1 VSTLR
6 IMGQGFGAVCHWLR
20 DTKLF
25 SLLARL
31 WHFLPQLPRKMLNG
45 LLKKGHSLPRFYH
58 NLAIN
63 LVIGLALTWLLLT
76 FLNQYPLLT
85 DPKDEGMDLAMQI
98 RQNIIP
104 PLGNNPP
111 FVFLDIDDKTHQAW
125 DEPLFTPRNR
135 LKNLIAAAVKAEAR
149 LIVVD
154 VGLSQ
159 TTPIEGLGF
168 TEKLHPYDQ
177 QLSDYLANYVA
188 DCEKKPAKTACPP
201 IILPRN
207 FRASLPKPPT
217 DTGYLSVPP
226 LPIPEER
233 SSFLDQVTAEPYVQW
248 ASTMFFRS
256 PDYVIRRWWLWQ
268 PTCTAQQSVGVIPSV
283 QLLVAAI
290 IRNGTLQNTQEI
302 LPNALSRFKPEK
314 CPGNYVPAQPEQIQI
329 GNLTVS
335 TDTQGIRQRIM
346 YSMPWLVN
354 NKPPP
359 LPHSLYTEENR
370 ELPILTIFSAQ
381 RFAESTPRADLSTLK
396 NSIVVIGGSYSDGR
410 DIHLTPLGKMPGP
423 LILINAIHS
432 LLQYE
437 EIESVSLWQKLLL
450 QALLI
455 ILISVFSL
463 GLTRSQ
469 LVRRFIQWTIRRLGF
484 VALFIFGIFAGAFS
498 GAIVILLVL
507 PFAVILL
514 RYGIWL
520 DFVIPLLLVQI
531 NQTMNDFNDL
541 FDQCY
546 NDAF

>member
-1 VSTLR
+1 
-6 IMGQGFGAVCHWLR
+6 MGQGFVAVSHWLQ

-25 SLLARL
+25 SFIARL
-31 WHFLPQLPRKMLNG
+31 WHFLPQLPRKILNG
-45 LLKKGHSLPRFYH
+45 LLKGWHSLPRFYH

-63 LVIGLALTWLLLT
+63 LVIGLAFTWFLLT

-85 DPKDEGMDLAMQI
+85 DPEDEGMDLAMQI
-98 RQNIIP
+98 RQNSIP
-104 PLGNNPP
+104 PLGKNPH

-135 LKNLIAAAVKAEAR
+135 LKNLIDAAVKAEAR

-159 TTPIEGLGF
+159 ITPIDGLGF
-168 TEKLHPYDQ
+168 TEELHPYDQ

-188 DCEKKPAKTACPP
+188 DCEKKLDKMACPP
-201 IILPRN
+201 IILPRT
-207 FRASLPKPPT
+207 FRASLPPQTAIDT
-217 DTGYLSVPP
+217 DYFSVPP
-226 LPIPEER
+226 LSIPEER
-233 SSFLDQVTAEPYVQW
+233 SSFLDQVTAGPYVQW
-248 ASTMFFRS
+248 ASTKFFRS

-283 QLLVAAI
+283 ELLAAAI
-290 IRNGTLQNTQEI
+290 IRNGTPQNAQEI
-302 LPNALSRFKPEK
+302 LTNVLSRFKPEK
-314 CPGNYVPAQPEQIQI
+314 CPGNYVPPQPEQIQI

-354 NKPPP
+354 DEPPY
-359 LPHSLYTEENR
+359 LPHSLYTKEDR
-370 ELPILTIFSAQ
+370 ELPILTILSAQ
-381 RFAESTPRADLSTLK
+381 RYAESPPMADLSDLK

-410 DIHLTPLGKMPGP
+410 DIHLTPLGNMPGP

-437 EIESVSLWQKLLL
+437 EIESISIGQKLLL
-450 QALLI
+450 QTVLI
-455 ILISVFSL
+455 FLISVFSFL
-463 GLTRSQ
+463 LTRSQ
-469 LVRRFIQWTIRRLGF
+469 WVCRFIQWTIRRLGF
-484 VALFIFGIFAGAFS
+484 VALFIFGIFAGASS
-498 GAIVILLVL
+498 GTIVILLVL

-541 FDQCY
+541 FEQCY
-546 NDAF
+546 NDVFKVK